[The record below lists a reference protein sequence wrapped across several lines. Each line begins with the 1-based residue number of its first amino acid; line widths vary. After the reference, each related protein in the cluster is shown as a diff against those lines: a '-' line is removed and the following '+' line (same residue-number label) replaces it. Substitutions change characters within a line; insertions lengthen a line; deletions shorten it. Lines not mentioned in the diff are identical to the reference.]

1 MKIFLLLPLLAALS
15 ITFSVNAKTIE
26 VEVHG
31 MTCALCVDTLNRK
44 FNKMAG
50 VSKVDVSMKMKKV
63 RLETDS
69 KLPTIE
75 MIKQAILDSGFT
87 PTKVTVISNEE
98 AKEQP
103 YNDN

>member
-1 MKIFLLLPLLAALS
+1 MKKLLLLPLLATLF
-15 ITFSVNAKTIE
+15 ITFSANAKTIE
-26 VEVHG
+26 VEIHG

-44 FNKMAG
+44 FNKMNG

-69 KLPTIE
+69 RLPTIE

>member
-1 MKIFLLLPLLAALS
+1 MKNFLLLPLLAALA

-50 VSKVDVSMKMKKV
+50 VSQVEVSMKMKKV

-69 KLPTIE
+69 TLPTIA
-75 MIKQAILDSGFT
+75 MIKQAIVDAGFT
-87 PTKVTVISNEE
+87 PTKVMVISNEE
-98 AKEQP
+98 AKKQP